1 MRPVRNVDPADLW
14 FGAVFGVVSA
24 GVFALAAIVVWATAT
39 SGRFWTSAAPFI
51 GLWIAVGVARGPI
64 GKLSRGPRFLAW
76 FILLT
81 VLCAL
86 FTVSRGDEFNP
97 ALAAGLGLALAVL
110 DFLVE
115 HCRSRREAKNG

>member
-14 FGAVFGVVSA
+14 FGVVFGVVSA

-39 SGRFWTSAAPFI
+39 SGRFWSTALPFF
-51 GLWIAVGVARGPI
+51 GLWVALSVVRGPF
-64 GKLSRGPRFLAW
+64 GRLSRGPRFLAL
-76 FILLT
+76 FIF
-81 VLCAL
+81 VPASYAL
-86 FTVSRGDEFNP
+86 FAVSRGEGFNP

-115 HCRSRREAKNG
+115 HFRSRRAAENG